1 MTQTVH
7 SLRKAGNK
15 VMVLHKRRYFDP
27 VNRRW
32 ELLTQY
38 QRDLSAI
45 PSFVTAEPRGGVTEI
60 RLTTP
65 SGVDIVAESR
75 CSKNEGYNKALG
87 VQIALGRAL
96 NELNFRDVS
105 IAA

>member
-1 MTQTVH
+1 MITIH

-15 VMVLHKRRYFDP
+15 VMVLHKRRYFNP

-45 PSFVTAEPRGGVTEI
+45 PSFVTADPRGGVTEI
-60 RLTTP
+60 RLTTTT
-65 SGVDIVAESR
+65 GVDIVAESR
-75 CSKNEGYNKALG
+75 CSKSEGYNKALG
-87 VQIALGRAL
+87 VKIALGRVL
-96 NELNFRDVS
+96 NEANQRTVS
-105 IAA
+105 VVT